1 MILDAKR
8 MKRDTPRDSGSQG
21 DDGSKPATPSRA
33 DTPSSPGGEPPGH
46 CGDGQHSDTCSSV
59 GAPLSPKDNSGVQ
72 SPSNDSD
79 YAGSVDRRPEP
90 RPSSPT
96 QSKGLAGAMVALA
109 GAEAGGTGTARRVPI
124 DMLCRVF
131 PHMKRSVLQLILQGC
146 NGDMVQAIEQVL
158 NNHSGEQSPGVNGN
172 SSTMSSPEG
181 LSLAAGGVT
190 HRPYMT
196 SASPVINSNGL
207 KSAFSPITSLASAA
221 SVAAAAAASNPL
233 RYAYPPAARG
243 LALAMPYPP
252 GFMPNLA
259 SLGYGY
265 AAGGLAAAQKG
276 ALPYPLCPT
285 IPCSY
290 PNPNEK

>member
-1 MILDAKR
+1 MRRNVDR
-8 MKRDTPRDSGSQG
+8 EGGSQG
-21 DDGSKPATPSRA
+21 DDSSKPTTPNTV
-33 DTPSSPGGEPPGH
+33 DTPSSPGEPTGHGEGH
-46 CGDGQHSDTCSSV
+46 HSDTCSSV
-59 GAPLSPKDNSGVQ
+59 GGPMSPKESSGTQ
-72 SPSNDSD
+72 SPSNNSEH
-79 YAGSVDRRPEP
+79 AGGRSEHRT
-90 RPSSPT
+90 SSPPAG
-96 QSKGLAGAMVALA
+96 KGLAGAMAALVGSDSEGVA
-109 GAEAGGTGTARRVPI
+109 GMRRVPI

-146 NGDMVQAIEQVL
+146 NGDVVQAIEQVL
-158 NNHSGEQSPGVNGN
+158 NNHNTDHSPGSMPTTTGL
-172 SSTMSSPEG
+172 SPPEG
-181 LSLAAGGVT
+181 LGLAAGGVS

-233 RYAYPPAARG
+233 RYAYPPAAARG

-259 SLGYGY
+259 SLGYSY

-276 ALPYPLCPT
+276 SLPYPLCPT
-285 IPCSY
+285 IPCPY
-290 PNPNEK
+290 PNPNDK

>member
-1 MILDAKR
+1 MR
-8 MKRDTPRDSGSQG
+8 RDTERDGGSQG
-21 DDGSKPATPSRA
+21 DDGSKPTTPTTV
-33 DTPSSPGGEPPGH
+33 DTPSSPGEPTAH
-46 CGDGQHSDTCSSV
+46 GDGHHSDTCSSV
-59 GAPLSPKDNSGVQ
+59 GGPLSPKESSGTQ
-72 SPSNDSD
+72 SPSNNSEH
-79 YAGSVDRRPEP
+79 AGGRPEH
-90 RPSSPT
+90 RTSPPAS
-96 QSKGLAGAMVALA
+96 SKGLAGAMAALA
-109 GAEAGGTGTARRVPI
+109 GGETDGVTGARKAPI

-131 PHMKRSVLQLILQGC
+131 PHMKRGVLQLILQGC

-158 NNHSGEQSPGVNGN
+158 NNHSADHNPTAIGSASSLSP
-172 SSTMSSPEG
+172 PEG
-181 LSLAAGGVT
+181 LGLTPGGVT

-196 SASPVINSNGL
+196 SANPIINSNGI

-276 ALPYPLCPT
+276 SLPYPLCPT
-285 IPCSY
+285 IPCPY
-290 PNPNEK
+290 PNPTDK